1 MQSTVNLDIHQLL
14 AENEAR
20 NYELHEAHV
29 NPQFAKA
36 LRLIGF
42 NKCYTRASGS
52 YLWDSDGEK
61 YLDTLAGYGAW
72 NLGRN
77 HPAIREALKAFLD
90 EEYPGLVQMEA
101 PLLSGLLAGEL
112 KARVGYDLNKV
123 YFTSTGAEGNETAIK
138 FARRATGRTKVIF
151 AGSAFHGLTN
161 GALALNGSDV
171 FREGF
176 GPLLPDTEAV
186 PFNDLGAL
194 ERALHGKDAAAFMV
208 EPIQGKG
215 VQIAQQNYL
224 AEAGRLCAKYGA
236 LFVVDEVQ
244 TGLGRTGK
252 FLATQHD
259 ADARPDMVIVSKSL
273 SGGYV
278 PVGAVLMTD
287 KIYSKVYS
295 SLDRAV
301 VHSSTFGQGSLAMV
315 AGLAS
320 LKVLDGEGLM
330 DNAQKMGDL
339 LGTRLSAMTE
349 RYEFLHDVRWRG
361 MMLGIEF
368 GKPSSLKLKTAW
380 TTVNGLNADL
390 FCQGITIP
398 LLQDHKVLTQ
408 VAGNKS
414 KVIKLIPPLC
424 WTENDVDW
432 FCTAFEDVMQGL
444 HTFPGPLWE
453 GLFRIGKNAL
463 ATKPSRQQAAS
474 L

>member
-1 MQSTVNLDIHQLL
+1 MTLDIKQILSG
-14 AENEAR
+14 NEGR
-20 NYELHEAHV
+20 NYALHEAHV
-29 NPQFAKA
+29 NPQLAKA

-42 NKCYTRASGS
+42 DKCYTKASGC
-52 YLWDSDGEK
+52 YLWDSVGDK
-61 YLDTLAGYGAW
+61 YLDTLSGYGVW

-77 HPAIREALKAFLD
+77 HPAVRDALKAFLD
-90 EEYPGLVQMEA
+90 QEYPGLVQMEA

-112 KARVGYDLNKV
+112 KARVGYNLNKV

-138 FARRATGRTKVIF
+138 FARRATGRSKIVF
-151 AGSAFHGLTN
+151 AGNAFHGLTN
-161 GALALNGSDV
+161 GALALNGSEV

-176 GPLLPDTEAV
+176 GPLLPETQAV

-194 ERALHGKDAAAFMV
+194 EKALRGNNVAAFMV

-215 VQIAQQNYL
+215 VQIADEGYL
-224 AEAGRLCAKYGA
+224 AEASRLCKKHGA
-236 LFVVDEVQ
+236 LLVADEVQ
-244 TGLGRTGK
+244 SGMGRTGR
-252 FLATQHD
+252 FLAIQHD
-259 ADARPDMVIVSKSL
+259 ADARPDMVVISKSL

-278 PVGAVLMTD
+278 PVGAVLMSD
-287 KIYSKVYS
+287 RIYSKVFS

-320 LKVLDGEGLM
+320 LKVLDDEGLA
-330 DNAQKMGDL
+330 DNARTVGDL
-339 LGTRLSAMTE
+339 LGTRLSAMKD

-361 MMLGIEF
+361 LMIGIEF

-380 TTVNGLNADL
+380 TTVNSLNADL

-398 LLQDHKVLTQ
+398 MLQDHQVLTQ

-424 WTENDVDW
+424 FSEADVDW
-432 FCTAFEDVMQGL
+432 FCKAFETVMTGL

-463 ATKPSRQQAAS
+463 ATKQPLNQVAS

>member
-1 MQSTVNLDIHQLL
+1 MNLDVHQLL
-14 AENEAR
+14 SGNEGH
-20 NYELHEAHV
+20 NYELHDAHV

-52 YLWDSDGEK
+52 YLWDAEGNK
-61 YLDTLAGYGAW
+61 YLDTLSGYGAW

-101 PLLSGLLAGEL
+101 PLLSGLLAREL

-123 YFTSTGAEGNETAIK
+123 YFTSTGAEGSETAIK
-138 FARRATGRTKVIF
+138 FARRATGRDKIVF
-151 AGSAFHGLTN
+151 AGNAFHGLTN
-161 GALALNGSDV
+161 GALALNGSNV
-171 FREGF
+171 FKDGF
-176 GPLLPDTEAV
+176 GPLLPDTHAV
-186 PFNDLGAL
+186 PFNDLSAL
-194 ERALHGKDAAAFMV
+194 EQALQGNDVAAFVV

-215 VQIAQQNYL
+215 VQIADDGYL
-224 AEAGRLCAKYGA
+224 AAASRLCAKYGA
-236 LFVVDEVQ
+236 LLVADEVQ
-244 TGLGRTGK
+244 TGMGRTGK
-252 FLATQHD
+252 FLAIQHD
-259 ADARPDMVIVSKSL
+259 PDARPDIVVVSKSL
-273 SGGYV
+273 SGGFV

-287 KIYSKVYS
+287 RIYAKVYS
-295 SLDRAV
+295 SMDRAV

-320 LKVLDGEGLM
+320 LKVLDDDGLVE
-330 DNAQKMGDL
+330 NAQKMGDL
-339 LGTRLSAMTE
+339 LGGRLAAMTD

-361 MMLGIEF
+361 LMIGIEF

-380 TTVNGLNADL
+380 TTVNSLNADL

-398 LLQDHKVLTQ
+398 LLQDHQVLSQ

-424 WTENDVDW
+424 LSEADVDW
-432 FCTAFEDVMQGL
+432 FCKAFEDVMDGL

-463 ATKPSRQQAAS
+463 AAKPPAS
-474 L
+474 QSSSL

>member
-1 MQSTVNLDIHQLL
+1 MQSTMNLDVHQILS
-14 AENEAR
+14 ENEGR

-42 NKCYTRASGS
+42 NKCYTKARGC
-52 YLWDSDGEK
+52 YLWDAEGEK

-77 HPAIREALKAFLD
+77 HPAIREALKSFLD
-90 EEYPGLVQMEA
+90 EEFPGLVQMEA
-101 PLLSGLLAGEL
+101 PLLSGLLAQEL

-138 FARRATGRTKVIF
+138 FARRATGRDKIIF
-151 AGSAFHGLTN
+151 AGNAFHGLTN
-161 GALALNGSDV
+161 GALALNGSEV
-171 FREGF
+171 FKDGF
-176 GPLLPDTEAV
+176 GPLLPDTHAV
-186 PFNDLGAL
+186 PFNDLDAL
-194 ERALHGKDAAAFMV
+194 EKALQTKEAAAFVV

-215 VQIAQQNYL
+215 VQIAEEGYL
-224 AEAGRLCAKYGA
+224 AEAGRLCAKYGT
-236 LFVVDEVQ
+236 LFVADEVQ
-244 TGLGRTGK
+244 SGMGRTGK
-252 FLATQHD
+252 FLAIQHD
-259 ADARPDMVIVSKSL
+259 GGARPDMVVVSKSL

-287 KIYSKVYS
+287 RIYGKVYS

-301 VHSSTFGQGSLAMV
+301 VHSSTFGQGSFAMV

-320 LKVLDGEGLM
+320 LKVLDEEGLM
-330 DNAQKMGDL
+330 ENAQKMGDL
-339 LGTRLSAMTE
+339 LGTRLAAMKGHF
-349 RYEFLHDVRWRG
+349 EFLHDVRWRG
-361 MMLGIEF
+361 LMLGIEF
-368 GKPSSLKLKTAW
+368 GKPSSIKLKTAW

-424 WTENDVDW
+424 LNEGDVDW
-432 FCTAFEDVMQGL
+432 FCTAFEEVMRGL

-463 ATKPSRQQAAS
+463 AAKPIGQQAAS